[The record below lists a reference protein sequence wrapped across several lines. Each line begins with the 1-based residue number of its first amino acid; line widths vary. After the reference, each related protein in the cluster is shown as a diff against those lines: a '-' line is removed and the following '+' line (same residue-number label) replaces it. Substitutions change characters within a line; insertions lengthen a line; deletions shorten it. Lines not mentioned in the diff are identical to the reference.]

1 MAVAGAR
8 AALGWEA
15 AAALVV
21 AAAAAAATAVPLGVL
36 AAAVESGALAPVAQC
51 QRAHAALA
59 DVAANPALHQAN
71 AVAPP
76 ANAAVAP
83 PSDAAG
89 LAP

>member
-1 MAVAGAR
+1 MAVA
-8 AALGWEA
+8 LEWEA

-21 AAAAAAATAVPLGVL
+21 AAAAATAVALGVL

-51 QRAHAALA
+51 QRAHAAFA
-59 DVAANPALHQAN
+59 DLAANPALHQAN

-76 ANAAVAP
+76 ANAAVAT